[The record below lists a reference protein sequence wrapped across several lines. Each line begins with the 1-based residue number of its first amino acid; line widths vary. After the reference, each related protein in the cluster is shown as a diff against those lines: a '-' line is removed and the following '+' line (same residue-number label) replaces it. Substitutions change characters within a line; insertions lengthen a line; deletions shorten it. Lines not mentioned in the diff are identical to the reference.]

1 MNKNLM
7 FFYFF
12 GFILLA
18 QISLAQS
25 KNEIGVEE
33 VQVTESFI
41 PIVPEANKFSE
52 LPLLRDTIKVSKN
65 VYYSPINKRFE
76 TQLKLDP
83 INSAKIKGEPLSKL
97 YQTYIY
103 GGLGNTSLPYS
114 KIFYSS
120 DRNKSLSY
128 GLALGYVESYAK
140 VKSVFDQEKKVSAA
154 SRKTDFAAFVKKD
167 FHSGIF
173 NANISRQGNIFQAYG
188 YDLDLVSN
196 EKFTQEYWGYSTL
209 RLSFIR
215 NNLDRNKL
223 SYSAKIF
230 AYDLN
235 EQTENSISLILSG
248 RKIVGLNSFN
258 LDFGLDYILNNHSRK
273 YVFDDKLSKELIL
286 LLSPSVKRK
295 IFGGN
300 LNVGFKLNAM
310 NNRGSTNSNYVIF
323 PNVNYNYIFSENNL
337 SAKIGVRGG
346 LDKNSYYSLSQR
358 NPFILNALKT
368 DGGSLNLV
376 NTQTKYDF
384 FIGID
389 SYLGAEINS
398 FLQFSYARVHNMPF
412 FELDDNSTYS
422 NKFLVIYDNVNH
434 FSLNSEIDWAMNT
447 NSKFSLKLDY
457 HNYDLDSLIDYAYKP
472 TIISKLGFLY
482 NIGDKIIPKIELVCF
497 IDRSSVEDSG
507 WSNSPVLN
515 DIVDIDFALEYKYNT
530 IFSAYF
536 ELKNLIGN
544 YQIWENYPVLGPQV
558 FFGLSYRL

>member
-1 MNKNLM
+1 M
-7 FFYFF
+7 
-12 GFILLA
+12 
-18 QISLAQS
+18 
-25 KNEIGVEE
+25 
-33 VQVTESFI
+33 
-41 PIVPEANKFSE
+41 
-52 LPLLRDTIKVSKN
+52 
-65 VYYSPINKRFE
+65 
-76 TQLKLDP
+76 
-83 INSAKIKGEPLSKL
+83 
-97 YQTYIY
+97 
-103 GGLGNTSLPYS
+103 
-114 KIFYSS
+114 
-120 DRNKSLSY
+120 
-128 GLALGYVESYAK
+128 
-140 VKSVFDQEKKVSAA
+140 
-154 SRKTDFAAFVKKD
+154 
-167 FHSGIF
+167 
-173 NANISRQGNIFQAYG
+173 
-188 YDLDLVSN
+188 SN
-196 EKFTQEYWGYSTL
+196 EKFTQEYWGYTTL

-215 NNLDRNKL
+215 DNLDRNKL
-223 SYSAKIF
+223 RYSAKIF

-258 LDFGLDYILNNHSRK
+258 LDFGFDYILNNHSRK

-295 IFGGN
+295 ILGVSN

-310 NNRGSTNSNYVIF
+310 DYRDSTNSKYVIF

-337 SAKIGVRGG
+337 SAQIGVRGG

-384 FIGID
+384 FIGLD

-434 FSLNSEIDWAMNT
+434 FSLSSEIDWAMNA

-482 NIGDKIIPKIELVCF
+482 NIGDKIIPEIELVCF
-497 IDRSSVEDSG
+497 VDRSTVEDSG